1 MKQEKYQT
9 AADLKAS
16 LDGYVPEPWTDQ
28 QQAMNSI
35 MTIGQ
40 HFYGLENKTDEVTAP
55 ILAAIKDLRALNE
68 PVDLITLADLLNERL
83 ELAPMGG
90 IATLENI
97 LLHFNFVISMG
108 EVDANSEIL
117 T

>member
-1 MKQEKYQT
+1 MNTEQKYMT
-9 AADLKAS
+9 ALDIKEALK
-16 LDGYVPEPWTDQ
+16 DYVPAPWTDQ

-40 HFYGLENKTDEVTAP
+40 AYYGLEGKTDEVTAP
-55 ILAAIKDLRALNE
+55 ILAAIKDLRALGE

-90 IATLENI
+90 MATLENI

-108 EVDANSEIL
+108 EVDNKEIL